1 MRLVITALVCLISV
15 SVFGQGECDPEITW
29 TANGQQFYGD
39 ASAYAGMD
47 GTSIF
52 IAGISLT
59 TAQIGF
65 TIAEPVTG
73 WVNGVVITMNLSTAP
88 GTAGAYDAIGG
99 AQTYSTYN
107 GGNITM
113 ELNYVVSGAGGYVT
127 GTFSG
132 NMQSTAGAAVTIS
145 QGSFSIPF
153 SPSSNNYCGCA
164 LDGACNYNP
173 NVFIDDGSCVFIGD
187 PCDDGNSNT
196 LNDSIDDTCECV
208 GEEATIYG
216 CMNINACNYNPI
228 ANQDNPGICIFIGDP
243 CDDGN
248 SNTVEDIIEGNCEC
262 MGTIPC
268 NNQTSITYQGYEYD
282 IVQIGDQCWFAEN
295 CRYLPSVSPEGEGSV
310 AVPCYHVYNYDG
322 VNVTAAKLTDNYETY
337 GVLYNWPAVMT
348 EEICPS
354 GWHIAS
360 DEEWMELEMFLG
372 MSESEANGTGYMR
385 GTDEGYQMKS
395 VSGWYSGGNGSNS
408 SGFNG
413 LPGGWHAGFIFQK
426 GDNYSGCWWTSSVSY
441 FSGYET
447 AWGRCM
453 DYGNDRISRFGSIS
467 NMSGHSAR
475 CIQNSS
481 NTSIFSTEPPSRK
494 LEKVIDALG
503 REVNHTTNQI
513 LFHIYDDG
521 SVEKKFILE

>member
-1 MRLVITALVCLISV
+1 MRLLFTALACLISV

-173 NVFIDDGSCVFIGD
+173 NVFIDDGSCIFIGD

-196 LNDSIDDTCECV
+196 LNDIIDDTCECV
-208 GEEATIYG
+208 GEEVT
-216 CMNINACNYNPI
+216 
-228 ANQDNPGICIFIGDP
+228 
-243 CDDGN
+243 
-248 SNTVEDIIEGNCEC
+248 
-262 MGTIPC
+262 TIPC
-268 NNQTSITYQGYEYD
+268 NNQTSVTYQGYEYST
-282 IVQIGDQCWFAEN
+282 VQIGDQCWFAEN
-295 CRYLPSVSPEGEGSV
+295 CRYLPEVSPSNLGSATVPYYYVYDYEGT
-310 AVPCYHVYNYDG
+310 D
-322 VNVTAAKLTDNYETY
+322 VTAAQATSNYATY
-337 GVLYNWPAVMT
+337 GVLYNEPAMMT

-354 GWHIAS
+354 GWHIPS
-360 DEEWMELEMFLG
+360 DEEWQTMEISLG
-372 MSESEANGTGYMR
+372 MSESEAAQIGWR
-385 GTDEGYQMKS
+385 GFPVGNYMKS
-395 VSGWYSGGNGSNS
+395 TSGWNSNTWGDNGNGSNA

-413 LPGGWHAGFIFQK
+413 LPGGHRGNNFQL
-426 GDNYSGCWWTSSVSY
+426 GGIGGQWWCSGSFGWRRILYS
-441 FSGYET
+441 
-447 AWGRCM
+447 
-453 DYGNDRISRFGSIS
+453 DYGDVHRDDGGGGAYGF
-467 NMSGHSAR
+467 SAR
-475 CIQNSS
+475 CIRNSS
-481 NTSIFSTEPPSRK
+481 STSIFSTEPSPRK
-494 LEKVIDALG
+494 LEKVVDALG
-503 REVNHTTNQI
+503 REVNYTTNQI

-521 SVEKKFILE
+521 SVEKKFIVE